1 MHIDF
6 PINVILSS
14 CTFHF
19 HSIKL
24 KHCDVIKVLLKDM
37 KFNILDLIKI
47 MQLIWYL
54 IFKKTIN
61 TTLYSLSLFFH
72 EIHFVRRN
80 SQRTSLFYMFD
91 HVPALSPNIPR
102 LPSFVSAFLK
112 IAKY

>member
-54 IFKKTIN
+54 IFKKN
-61 TTLYSLSLFFH
+61 NKYDSLLPFSLF
-72 EIHFVRRN
+72 
-80 SQRTSLFYMFD
+80 S
-91 HVPALSPNIPR
+91 
-102 LPSFVSAFLK
+102 
-112 IAKY
+112 